1 MLEMIGVLGPF
12 YEFTQILGASD
23 YVTISLVYP
32 LINTLKEECK
42 NTTNNVYDYEVDF
55 ESTDDVFDD
64 VDVVYEEEDEE
75 NDNVGKIAEELLGCV
90 LDPRT
95 KKIKFSS
102 QTIQEQT
109 FTLLKT
115 KFMEFSQIESQIST
129 DNSIPKK
136 IIKSNK
142 IYKPTLLEST
152 FDSQGKSA
160 LGE

>member
-1 MLEMIGVLGPF
+1 MFGLTDAIK
-12 YEFTQILGASD
+12 
-23 YVTISLVYP
+23 SLLYKYLNYYWKP
-32 LINTLKEECK
+32 PT
-42 NTTNNVYDYEVDF
+42 
-55 ESTDDVFDD
+55 
-64 VDVVYEEEDEE
+64 
-75 NDNVGKIAEELLGCV
+75 AEELLVCV

-129 DNSIPKK
+129 PDNSIPKK

-142 IYKPTLLEST
+142 IYKPSLL
-152 FDSQGKSA
+152 KSPVA
-160 LGE
+160 TPPPS